1 MFYRL
6 KKKIRAKYREA
17 TPIQL
22 LVAYYGIATIITFGL
37 LCLPWIKLPDAPE
50 TTLLDNLF
58 MAISTISVTGLST
71 FPIDQVYNEYG
82 VILLEILFQVGG
94 FGVTMLATV
103 AMVLTGRRIGLHQRQ
118 LIQFDMNQPLKWDGQ
133 ISDVGLW
140 VDDHGPSSLWTVV
153 FLVLYVASR
162 L

>member
-82 VILLEILFQVGG
+82 VILLEILFQVGALG
-94 FGVTMLATV
+94 
-103 AMVLTGRRIGLHQRQ
+103 
-118 LIQFDMNQPLKWDGQ
+118 
-133 ISDVGLW
+133 
-140 VDDHGPSSLWTVV
+140 
-153 FLVLYVASR
+153 SR
-162 L
+162 C